1 MRMNPTQKVK
11 TKAVLST
18 ILLAVYVG
26 ALILT
31 AGQFIATKSGSFL
44 GMRQLDVL
52 KLKARYGLI
61 MLALIAV
68 HLTLNLDLLKNELK
82 ALGR

>member
-1 MRMNPTQKVK
+1 
-11 TKAVLST
+11 
-18 ILLAVYVG
+18 
-26 ALILT
+26 
-31 AGQFIATKSGSFL
+31 
-44 GMRQLDVL
+44 MRQLDVL